1 VSKAKHMANSP
12 MKAVVTYLRRLAPA
26 ADPGEVT
33 DGQLLESFVTHRDD
47 AALAALIQ
55 RHGPLVWGVCRRTL
69 SHTQDAEDA
78 FQATWLVLVR
88 RAKSIRQR
96 ASVRSWLYGVAY
108 RVAVRARAGK
118 RLREVRE
125 RQAPQRPATDP
136 SREVIVQDLRS
147 VLDEE
152 INRLP
157 AREQLP
163 VILCY
168 LEGKTNDEAAHLLGW
183 PRGTIATRLAR
194 ARQRLRGRL
203 TRRGLTWSEG
213 VLAAVGSP
221 AAPPTAQA
229 GATLQAALLMASA
242 RPVALGA
249 ISATIVSLTEGVLR
263 TMFLTKLKMVA
274 AVVVAVG
281 LLSGGVV
288 ALTDPHLG
296 AQPAAQQKV
305 QASGLGAQPAAQQKA
320 QASGLEA
327 PPPPDGDELL
337 PNVTTF
343 DEKKVNA
350 LLAAAKGGDQLK
362 ALLKARLD
370 AATIEADSRFKEF
383 VAGRG
388 TLDFFLASSQRL
400 LKAELELSTQKADQL
415 AALATHLRLL
425 KKVHAMNQGRFV
437 AGRINLADVKQ
448 TEFFVLE
455 AEIALERAKAQ

>member
-1 VSKAKHMANSP
+1 

-33 DGQLLESFVTHRDD
+33 DAQLLDSFVTHRDD

-88 RAKSIRQR
+88 RAKSIRRR

-136 SREVIVQDLRS
+136 SREVIVHDLRS

-168 LEGKTNDEAAHLLGW
+168 LEGKTNDQAAHLLGW
-183 PRGTIATRLAR
+183 TRGTIATRLAR

-221 AAPPTAQA
+221 APPPTAKA
-229 GATLQAALLMASA
+229 AATFQAALLMASA
-242 RPVALGA
+242 GPVALGA

-263 TMFLTKLKMVA
+263 TMFLTKLKTVA
-274 AVVVAVG
+274 AVVLAVG
-281 LLSGGVV
+281 LLSGGAVV
-288 ALTDPHLG
+288 LTDPHLG

-305 QASGLGAQPAAQQKA
+305 QASALKA
-320 QASGLEA
+320 PQ
-327 PPPPDGDELL
+327 PPDGDELL

-343 DEKKVNA
+343 DEKKVKA

-370 AATIEADSRFKEF
+370 AATIEADRRFKDF
-383 VAGRG
+383 VAARG
-388 TLDFFLASSQRL
+388 TLAFFLASSQRL

-425 KKVHAMNQGRFV
+425 KKVHAMNQARFQ
-437 AGRINLADVKQ
+437 AGRINLEDVKQ
-448 TEFFVLE
+448 TEVFVLE